1 MLELEECIYTFG
13 RDQNK
18 EMSLEITKPIQ
29 TTLPTESSMFS
40 HIDGMC
46 KIYCGKT
53 CSGEEDQGFFVIC
66 SCSVTSVLHSW
77 VSLKD
82 MCVNRV

>member
-1 MLELEECIYTFG
+1 MLELEECTYTFG

-29 TTLPTESSMFS
+29 TTLSTQSSMFS

-46 KIYCGKT
+46 MIYCEKL
-53 CSGEEDQGFFVIC
+53 VVVKRI
-66 SCSVTSVLHSW
+66 
-77 VSLKD
+77 KD
-82 MCVNRV
+82 FLSFAHAQ